1 MLLLKDV
8 GGGRFLRYCDID
20 MSFPESI
27 RRRQKQL
34 TELGLIKDH
43 LARID
48 ELRTVVA
55 QYERDRDNLLGRNG
69 YLENELERITLKYQ
83 HEVNVALGKPSNSEL
98 YLAVVDW
105 KDQRGGCQGR
115 KRRTHHRPLRFP
127 YERGGEPLVAR

>member
-1 MLLLKDV
+1 MVEKLRAYLMLGIWQQRMLQPENTSQQMLLLKDV

-48 ELRTVVA
+48 ELRTV
-55 QYERDRDNLLGRNG
+55 
-69 YLENELERITLKYQ
+69 
-83 HEVNVALGKPSNSEL
+83 NS
-98 YLAVVDW
+98 
-105 KDQRGGCQGR
+105 
-115 KRRTHHRPLRFP
+115 
-127 YERGGEPLVAR
+127 